1 MAENV
6 LFQQAN
12 SRRIIGFSVRRNCNA
27 FNFMKLRRQWSC
39 FARPSGRRGFTLT
52 EVVVAI
58 FICALVFAGIVS
70 AYTQTSSR
78 AQWSGY
84 SLAAQALAMQQLE
97 QARSGIWDPTSGRN
111 ELTNLALSGR
121 TVSGGVVR
129 GYSTSIMDLPISG
142 TNVVW
147 ATNWVT
153 VQTVSLNNTT
163 SPPVQVQMLRVDT
176 VWPFKAFGQNR
187 LYTNTLAT
195 YLAPD
200 DR

>member
-1 MAENV
+1 MT
-6 LFQQAN
+6 LL
-12 SRRIIGFSVRRNCNA
+12 IC
-27 FNFMKLRRQWSC
+27 MKLRRQRMCPASRLGC
-39 FARPSGRRGFTLT
+39 VGFTLT
-52 EVVVAI
+52 EVVVAV
-58 FICALVFAGIVS
+58 FISALVFGGIVS
-70 AYTQTSSR
+70 AYTQASSR

-111 ELTNLALSGR
+111 ETTNLNLSGR
-121 TVSGGVVR
+121 TVSGGVVK
-129 GYSTSIMDLPISG
+129 GYSAAILDLPING

-153 VQTVSLNNTT
+153 VQAVNLNNSVT
-163 SPPVQVQMLRVDT
+163 PPVQVQLLRVDT